1 LDKITNHILLSTD
14 AADGHITK
22 SKQRK
27 TTVFLPK
34 NSENLI
40 PKRSSAD
47 TNFLRQILLCSS
59 VEGLHEFEWITPR
72 DKVRLTS
79 LCGLSMTVIYRR
91 CSLYLHVN
99 LSASEQAVYT
109 LEEWIATDK
118 LVIWELRTLVTTER
132 SSEFL
137 GVSRCQS
144 SGYKMM
150 VNS

>member
-1 LDKITNHILLSTD
+1 MFK
-14 AADGHITK
+14 
-22 SKQRK
+22 
-27 TTVFLPK
+27 
-34 NSENLI
+34 
-40 PKRSSAD
+40 
-47 TNFLRQILLCSS
+47 
-59 VEGLHEFEWITPR
+59 
-72 DKVRLTS
+72 
-79 LCGLSMTVIYRR
+79 
-91 CSLYLHVN
+91 
-99 LSASEQAVYT
+99 AVYT